1 MVNTAIMLKA
11 LKRRHP
17 ETQWAFFEELRAG
30 TGFRKTWADTGPE
43 ADNPEQ
49 RFDAWAINLYVSM
62 NYMRI
67 AYEIKLS
74 RRDFMREMSDP
85 LKREQAFLL
94 SNCFYFV
101 TPVGVVKPGE
111 LPPEV
116 GLIEV
121 LDEWIS
127 RLKVR
132 APARPGG
139 IPTWQFFAAIAR
151 RVQAGILPDGR
162 PGNYRKQ

>member
-1 MVNTAIMLKA
+1 MVDTATMLKA
-11 LKRRHP
+11 LKHRHP
-17 ETQWAFFEELRAG
+17 ETQWAFFTELRAG
-30 TGFRKTWADTGPE
+30 TGFRKTSTDTGHE

-49 RFDAWAINLYVSM
+49 RFDAWAINLYISM

-74 RRDFMREMSDP
+74 RRDFMREMSEP
-85 LKREQAFLL
+85 LKREQAFRL

-101 TPVGVVKPGE
+101 TPVGVVKPDE

-121 LDEWIS
+121 IDEWQT

-132 APARPGG
+132 AAARPGG
-139 IPTWQFFAAIAR
+139 VPTWQFFAAIAR
-151 RVQAGILPDGR
+151 RVQTLEKGL
-162 PGNYRKQ
+162 YRV